1 MGNDRVPAHA
11 PFMFLGVGK
20 HDHEKQS
27 HYDKSLYEL
36 LDHGCH
42 STD

>member
-20 HDHEKQS
+20 QDHENQNHDDTS
-27 HYDKSLYEL
+27 GYDI
-36 LDHGCH
+36 LDHGCY
-42 STD
+42 STG